1 MQWTDEGYL
10 LSKFNFGE
18 NSIIIEAFTLNH
30 GKYTGIVYGGTSR
43 KQKQIFQTGNKI
55 YLNWKS
61 KSENKFGYFT
71 VELVKP
77 ITPLYFDDKKKSACI
92 LSASSI
98 LKILLPER
106 QINKRIYSSF
116 ESFLNEL
123 KFDNWINLYIFWELS
138 LIKELGFE
146 LDYLETL
153 NSKKP
158 NNLTIEINDK
168 LFKLPNLLVTKD
180 MKNNYNND
188 ISEALVFNRNLLM
201 ENFIIPNNLQFP
213 LYRSILESYY
223 SN

>member
-1 MQWTDEGYL
+1 M
-10 LSKFNFGE
+10 
-18 NSIIIEAFTLNH
+18 
-30 GKYTGIVYGGTSR
+30 
-43 KQKQIFQTGNKI
+43 
-55 YLNWKS
+55 
-61 KSENKFGYFT
+61 
-71 VELVKP
+71 
-77 ITPLYFDDKKKSACI
+77 
-92 LSASSI
+92 
-98 LKILLPER
+98 
-106 QINKRIYSSF
+106 NKRIYSSF